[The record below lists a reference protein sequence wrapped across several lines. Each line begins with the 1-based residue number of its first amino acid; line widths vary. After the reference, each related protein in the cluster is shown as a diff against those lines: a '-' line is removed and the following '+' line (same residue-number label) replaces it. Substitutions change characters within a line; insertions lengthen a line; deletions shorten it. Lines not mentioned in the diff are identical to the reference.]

1 MNSDVYRLAFVLLA
15 GGQSSR
21 YDGNKLL
28 SEHPITKLPLVQHSA
43 NEVIRAR
50 DEIASLSKN
59 PVTVITGKW
68 HDSVNSQLAEAFC
81 GLPELTIE
89 VIHNR
94 QWEEGLASSIRSGL
108 SHLLSLSLQL
118 KTSLSPT
125 LFPESLLPEAASLPE
140 TVPLSTKPSHVLFT
154 LADLPSLNTQDLI
167 RLIDASK
174 AHPHNIVCSEWQMDG
189 LKDGQKYGEPNSR
202 LTVPAIFPEAMYS
215 ELLALQGDTGAKPL
229 IKKYAKLGKVTA
241 VSIPNAQSDIDTP
254 QDWEKFKKRR

>member
-1 MNSDVYRLAFVLLA
+1 MNSDVYGLAFVLLA

-28 SEHPITKLPLVQHSA
+28 SEHPITKLPLLQHSA

-50 DEIASLSKN
+50 DEIGSISKS

-108 SHLLSLSLQL
+108 SHLLSLSLQP

-125 LFPESLLPEAASLPE
+125 LLPKSSLPKAASLPE
-140 TVPLSTKPSHVLFT
+140 TASLSTKPSHVLFT

-174 AHPHNIVCSEWQMDG
+174 AHPHNIVCSEWQM
-189 LKDGQKYGEPNSR
+189 DGQKYGEPNSR

-241 VSIPNAQSDIDTP
+241 VSIPNAQFDIDTP
-254 QDWEKFKKRR
+254 QDWGKFKKRR

>member
-50 DEIASLSKN
+50 DAIGSMSKH
-59 PVTVITGKW
+59 PVTVVIGKW
-68 HDSVNSQLAEAFC
+68 HDSVSLQLSEAFC
-81 GLPELTIE
+81 GLTDTPIE

-94 QWEEGLASSIRSGL
+94 QWEEGIASSIRSGL
-108 SHLLSLSLQL
+108 SHLLSLASRPE
-118 KTSLSPT
+118 TSLSKPIQ
-125 LFPESLLPEAASLPE
+125 LEAASLD
-140 TVPLSTKPSHVLFT
+140 TKPSHVLFT

-174 AHPHNIVCSEWQMDG
+174 AYPNHIVCSEWQKHGVKDG
-189 LKDGQKYGEPNSR
+189 QRDGQKDGQKDGKPNSR
-202 LTVPAIFPEAMYS
+202 LTVPAIFPEAMFS
-215 ELLALQGDTGAKPL
+215 ELLALQGDTGAKPI
-229 IKKYAKLGKVTA
+229 IKKYAKLGKVKA
-241 VSIPNAQSDIDTP
+241 VSIPNAQFDIDTP
-254 QDWEKFKKRR
+254 QDWENVKKPD

>member
-1 MNSDVYRLAFVLLA
+1 MNSDVYGLAFVLLA

-28 SEHPITKLPLVQHSA
+28 SEHPITKLPLLQHSA

-108 SHLLSLSLQL
+108 SHLLSLSLQP

-125 LFPESLLPEAASLPE
+125 LLPKSSLPKAALPPE
-140 TVPLSTKPSHVLFT
+140 TASLSTKPSHVLFT

-174 AHPHNIVCSEWQMDG
+174 AHPHNIVCSEWQM
-189 LKDGQKYGEPNSR
+189 DGQKYGEPNSR

-241 VSIPNAQSDIDTP
+241 VSIPNAQFDIDTP